1 MDWVYIFVML
11 TIRFQR
17 VGRKNDPA
25 YRMVVGERRSKP
37 QSSGMEVLGSYHPK
51 TKETILKND
60 RILHWMSKGAQVSDT
75 AYNMLI
81 AKGVISGKKRSAAPA
96 VKVKPAELIVPAL
109 PVAAEQ
115 VVSEST
121 AAVS

>member
-1 MDWVYIFVML
+1 ML
-11 TIRFQR
+11 VIRLQR

-25 YRMVVGERRSKP
+25 FRMVIGERRSKP

-81 AKGVISGKKRSAAPA
+81 ANGVVCGKKRNVVPVSLREIPRSGMPPESAGPA
-96 VKVKPAELIVPAL
+96 ASEKTET
-109 PVAAEQ
+109 
-115 VVSEST
+115 VS
-121 AAVS
+121 

>member
-1 MDWVYIFVML
+1 ML
-11 TIRFQR
+11 VIRLQR

-37 QSSGMEVLGSYHPK
+37 QSNGMEVLGSYHPK

-75 AYNMLI
+75 AYNMLVS
-81 AKGVISGKKRSAAPA
+81 KGVVSGKKRSVVAVGKLKARTVPAPAAP
-96 VKVKPAELIVPAL
+96 VEE
-109 PVAAEQ
+109 AA
-115 VVSEST
+115 S
-121 AAVS
+121 